1 MVACTSTR
9 RRATRAMAAII
20 ALAMFAT
27 ACSDDDGDT
36 AAATTTTTSAPA
48 PGAYAESGPY
58 EVGVRTFEL
67 ADGNLVEVW
76 YPAAEGSTAS
86 GEPDTYAIS
95 DWLPE
100 GIQAQVPEGV
110 DTYTTAAFRDV
121 PAHTDGPF
129 PVVLFSHGFASFRT
143 QSTFLTQ
150 HLASWGMVVAAPDHP
165 SRGLLAIFS
174 GQEPDSEAAVAD
186 VRNTVTLLESEAV
199 VADGPLQGVLDLDHL
214 AIAGH
219 SAGGGTALAV
229 AADPGLG
236 PRLAMYVSHASGASA
251 AGELPDVPSVFM
263 FGTDDDIVEPERTQD
278 AFDRAPAPTRLY
290 SIAGA
295 GHLAF
300 ADICE
305 IGSDDGGV
313 LGLADALG
321 IEVPEDLRVLATD
334 GCTPDEV
341 PAPDTWPAINHF
353 TTANLRV
360 AFGLDE
366 PDDRQLADVSPF
378 SDLDID
384 TDAR

>member
-1 MVACTSTR
+1 MHRSTGSRTR
-9 RRATRAMAAII
+9 RTIVAAV
-20 ALAMFAT
+20 ALVT
-27 ACSDDDGDT
+27 ALGACSSDDDTNAD
-36 AAATTTTTSAPA
+36 ATTTTAPA
-48 PGAYAESGPY
+48 PGAYAAAGPY
-58 EVGVRTFEL
+58 DVGVRTFEL

-76 YPAAEGSTAS
+76 YPAAPDSTD
-86 GEPDTYAIS
+86 GVEPDTYAIS

-100 GIQAQVPEGV
+100 GIQEQVPDGV

-121 PAHTDGPF
+121 PAHDDGPF

-165 SRGLLAIFS
+165 SRGLLAVFT
-174 GQEPDSEAAVAD
+174 GQEPDPNASLED
-186 VRNTVTLLESEAV
+186 IRNTVRFLDAEA
-199 VADGPLQGVLDLDHL
+199 ADPQWPLAGVLDLDAL

-219 SAGGGTALAV
+219 SAGGGTALQV
-229 AADPGLG
+229 ASDPDLG
-236 PRLAMYVSHASGASA
+236 PRLAMYVSHASGAFEDGA
-251 AGELPDVPSVFM
+251 LPDVPSVFM
-263 FGTDDDIVEPERTQD
+263 FGTDDDIVEPERTRD
-278 AFDRAPAPTRLY
+278 AYDRAPAPKRLY

-305 IGSDDGGV
+305 IGADDGGV

-321 IEVPEDLRVLATD
+321 IEVPANLRVLATD
-334 GCTPDEV
+334 GCTPEEV

-360 AFGLDE
+360 AFGIDD
-366 PDDRQLADVSPF
+366 PDDAQLADVTPF
-378 SDLDID
+378 ADLEIE
-384 TDAR
+384 TSSG